1 MDTASIDVST
11 RDVLGKKVATLRRE
25 GITPLHLYG
34 KGMPSRALQADSAA
48 FTRLINHVGHH
59 IPAYI
64 KLDGTKEQELVFVRE
79 IQRHPITNRILHAD
93 LYRVDV
99 TERGR
104 GEVPLTL
111 VGEAPAVRV
120 HRGILTQGLHHLS
133 VECLPMDMPERI
145 EVDISHLEELDQY
158 VRVSDISLAPGVTIL
173 SDPEEIVARVSPPRV
188 AEEEVRVEREMPEG
202 ETPETPGDAEG
213 GDAQAEQ

>member
-1 MDTASIDVST
+1 MDTVSIDVFT
-11 RDVLGKKVATLRRE
+11 REVLGKKVSTLRRE

-34 KGMPSRALQADSAA
+34 NGMPSQALQADTVAI
-48 FTRLINHVGHH
+48 TRLINHVGRH

-64 KLDGTKEQELVFVRE
+64 KLDGAKEQELVFVRE

-111 VGEAPAVRV
+111 VGEAPAVRAY
-120 HRGILTQGLHHLS
+120 RGILTQNLHHLS

-145 EVDISHLEELDQY
+145 DVDISLLEELDQY
-158 VRVSDISLAPGVTIL
+158 VRVSDISLASGITIL

-188 AEEEVRVEREMPEG
+188 TGGEVRGERDMPVG
-202 ETPETPGDAEG
+202 ETPETPRDREEG
-213 GDAQAEQ
+213 NI